1 LTARSASHNKGSEGR
16 RTEGDATR
24 GVAAI
29 ARRIAFINEKG
40 GSCKTTLASS
50 LGDYLAR
57 ERGKRVLLVDLD
69 PQGQLG
75 KVLGVDVGAARRTAL
90 DLLLD
95 TLLGPESR
103 PALPVMRARHP
114 KLDLVPSN
122 KSLALFPDAARDADG
137 AEHFCLRDAL
147 ERAPSYDFILFDAPP
162 SFGAIT
168 LNVLLAASEIVLPVP
183 LTYLA
188 LDGAAEMTRTVEMVR
203 TRFAHPSL
211 QITLVVPTFHRNT
224 RMAAEILE
232 KLRQHFAKQIAQTVV
247 GYSVLIDEAQ
257 SRAKT
262 IFEYAPRSTAAR
274 WMAALGEELLAR
286 EPARPCP

>member
-1 LTARSASHNKGSEGR
+1 M
-16 RTEGDATR
+16 
-24 GVAAI
+24 
-29 ARRIAFINEKG
+29 
-40 GSCKTTLASS
+40 
-50 LGDYLAR
+50 
-57 ERGKRVLLVDLD
+57 LLVDLD

-95 TLLGPESR
+95 TMLGEDSR
-103 PALPVMRARHP
+103 PALPVQRARHP
-114 KLDLVPSN
+114 YLDIVPSN
-122 KSLALFPDAARDADG
+122 KSLALFPHEVAGHAGD
-137 AEHFCLRDAL
+137 ENYCLREAL
-147 ERAPSYDFILFDAPP
+147 ERVPNYDFILFDAPP
-162 SFGAIT
+162 SFGTIT

-203 TRFAHPSL
+203 TRFEHPALEIS
-211 QITLVVPTFHRNT
+211 LVVPTFARNT
-224 RMAAEILE
+224 KMAAEILD
-232 KLRQHFAKQIAQTVV
+232 KLRRHFPKQLAQTVL

-274 WMAALGEELLAR
+274 WMAAVANELLER
-286 EPARPCP
+286 EPARARR

>member
-1 LTARSASHNKGSEGR
+1 
-16 RTEGDATR
+16 
-24 GVAAI
+24 
-29 ARRIAFINEKG
+29 
-40 GSCKTTLASS
+40 
-50 LGDYLAR
+50 
-57 ERGKRVLLVDLD
+57 VLLVDLD

-95 TLLGPESR
+95 TMLGPETR
-103 PALPVMRARHP
+103 PPLPILHARHP
-114 KLDLVPSN
+114 NLDIVPSN
-122 KSLALFPDAARDADG
+122 KSLALFPDATRDDDG
-137 AEHFCLRDAL
+137 SEHLRLRDAL
-147 ERAPSYDFILFDAPP
+147 ERASSYDFILFDAPP
-162 SFGAIT
+162 SFGTIT
-168 LNVLLAASEIVLPVP
+168 LNVLLAANEIVLPVP

-203 TRFAHPSL
+203 TRFGHPSL
-211 QITLVVPTFHRNT
+211 HISLVVPTFHRNT

-232 KLRQHFAKQIAQTVV
+232 KLRQHFAKQMAQTVL

-274 WMAALGEELLAR
+274 WMAALADELIAR
-286 EPARPCP
+286 EPARQCA